1 MGPERAFV
9 VPDDPL
15 ADHERRDAGA
25 ALVDATREVVPENGG
40 ATSSILTTS
49 GGPYRVCTAALIPG
63 P

>member
-9 VPDDPL
+9 VPAGPL
-15 ADHERRDAGA
+15 ADLERRDAGA
-25 ALVDATREVVPENGG
+25 DLVDDTRELVPENGG

-49 GGPYRVCTAALIPG
+49 GGCYRVCTAALIPG